1 MRGVAASCGPTMLV
15 NWDVAVSP
23 GNSWQAVCPVGPA
36 ICKIAWHAVAY
47 VSKSKRYAPAF
58 RPLALKHLPGGRF
71 CHSARPNRSWRTE
84 RDMVGKPAK
93 GVVPALDNPRVGILN
108 NEVINELIGGF
119 PRDQL
124 TSAWPY
130 GSTPQQIKVQYPQ
143 SLAAPD
149 PKLAN
154 AS

>member
-1 MRGVAASCGPTMLV
+1 
-15 NWDVAVSP
+15 
-23 GNSWQAVCPVGPA
+23 
-36 ICKIAWHAVAY
+36 
-47 VSKSKRYAPAF
+47 
-58 RPLALKHLPGGRF
+58 
-71 CHSARPNRSWRTE
+71 
-84 RDMVGKPAK
+84 MVGKPAK